1 MTRNRASVLLEKL
14 GGTEQNREGSTQG
27 LDQTLQLLAL
37 NTAKLLDSDHCSIMM
52 SNGRNLQVY
61 AHYGDLPDAAYG
73 EAVKKG
79 QGISG
84 HVFATGQALLIEDID
99 QSEYASSA
107 MRHTRGKSLMSAPIL
122 IDGLPTGVINVHGPC
137 PTRMYDH
144 NDLNTLKI
152 ISILVGRTVQV
163 SQLQS
168 ILHSRFATLSLAT
181 KQRQSRAEI
190 LANPAQD
197 PGKLAKI
204 LAKSFY
210 RELRRAGFGSAQIIN
225 AASEIISELGT
236 SLRKRSP

>member
-14 GGTEQNREGSTQG
+14 GGMEQNRGDPQQG

-37 NTAKLLDSDHCSIMM
+37 HTAKLLDSDHCSIMM
-52 SNGRNLQVY
+52 SDGQNLQVY
-61 AHYGDLPDAAYG
+61 AHHGDLPDAAYG
-73 EAVKKG
+73 EVVQKG

-107 MRHTRGKSLMSAPIL
+107 RHHTCSKSLMSAPIR
-122 IDGLPTGVINVHGPC
+122 IDGLPTGVINVHGPR
-137 PTRMYDH
+137 PIRVFDH
-144 NDLNTLKI
+144 NDLNALKI
-152 ISILVGRTVQV
+152 LSNLVGRTVQV

-168 ILHSRFATLSLAT
+168 ILHSRFATLALAM
-181 KQRQSRAEI
+181 KQRQNRAEI

-236 SLRKRSP
+236 SLRKRNP